1 MILLKERERLLT
13 ILKEK
18 SVERGDFVLASGKR
32 SDIYFDGK
40 QTTLHPEGACLVG
53 KILFEML
60 KNAKVEAVGGM
71 TLGADPIV
79 TSIALTSFIAGKP
92 IPAFIIRKEPKKH
105 GKGLWIE
112 GKGNLSEGS
121 PVAIIEDVV
130 TTGKTTLEAIS
141 RAREEGLKVVKVLAV
156 VDREEGGREALAKEG
171 LQLEAIFKRAD
182 LL

>member
-1 MILLKERERLLT
+1 MILPEERERLLA
-13 ILKEK
+13 ILKER
-18 SVERGDFVLASGKR
+18 SVERGTFVLASGKT
-32 SDIYFDGK
+32 SNIYFDGK
-40 QTTLHPEGACLVG
+40 QTTLHPEGAYLVG

-60 KNAKVEAVGGM
+60 RDAKVDAVGGM

-79 TSIALTSFIAGKP
+79 TSIALTSFMEGKP

-105 GKGLWIE
+105 GKGLWLE

-130 TTGKTTLEAIS
+130 TTGKTTLEAIA
-141 RAREEGLKVVKVLAV
+141 RAEEEGLKVVKVLAV

-171 LQLEAIFKRAD
+171 LELEAIFKKSD
-182 LL
+182 IM